1 MNTTEQINALV
12 ERFGLSETVKQEI
25 IKIVKQAF
33 YNGRYTIHLSKH
45 DLDNHNI
52 KGFTND

>member
-25 IKIVKQAF
+25 VKIVNDAYERGRQDL
-33 YNGRYTIHLSKH
+33 YNELEEQKM
-45 DLDNHNI
+45 
-52 KGFTND
+52 